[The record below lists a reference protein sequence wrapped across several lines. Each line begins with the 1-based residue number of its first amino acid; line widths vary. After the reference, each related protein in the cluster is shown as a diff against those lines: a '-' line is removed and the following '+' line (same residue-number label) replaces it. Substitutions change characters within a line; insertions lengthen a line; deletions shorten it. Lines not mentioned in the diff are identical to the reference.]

1 MVNVFH
7 DDGSVFLKLEADTG
21 ISYIA
26 VELDEIT
33 KETDNRSLL
42 VRHGNPEKG
51 ACGYYPLM
59 LLFATPERRFKA
71 ARKANKR
78 PPSEYWVNRMKE
90 DLNYKGLPT
99 LH

>member
-7 DDGSVFLKLEADTG
+7 DTGEVFIKLEADTG

-26 VELDEIT
+26 VDLEEISQ
-33 KETDNRSLL
+33 ETDNRALL

-51 ACGYYPLM
+51 TCGYYPLM

-78 PPSEYWVNRMKE
+78 PPSEYWVGRVKE
-90 DLNYKGLPT
+90 ELAMSGLKT

>member
-51 ACGYYPLM
+51 TCGYYPLM

-78 PPSEYWVNRMKE
+78 PPSEYWVGKMKNMLTE
-90 DLNYKGLPT
+90 SGMT